1 MVNLSSSH
9 SRDGSNREEKRVM
22 PVLTGIDILG
32 IQDYVF
38 ASNRLRDVI
47 SASWLVHWATAKDG
61 ALAQAGLEE
70 GAEVVLASGGNAILS
85 FQDQTRARDFVTRYS
100 RLLYDKAPGLEV
112 AVVHHCFEPGGLA
125 DAMHKLQLDLSV
137 AKLERMPSVPQLGIS
152 VTAACQITGLP
163 AVGFDPS
170 ERNVPLSAVVM
181 RWRDAGVR
189 EEANMRWQYFLD
201 DEAGK
206 GQYAFP
212 AELDKMGRT
221 PGERSL
227 VGVVHVDGNGVGE
240 AIRKWLN
247 KCIQDNVPDD
257 KVRQQLR
264 EWSESVDRVG
274 REALERAIKRTIEAV
289 AQKNGEYELVGE
301 IEDLS
306 FGLECS
312 DGQVFLPL
320 RPVLLG
326 GDDLT
331 FLCDG
336 RIALDLAETALA
348 AFECCVRHLGKLSA
362 CAGVAIVPVH
372 APFERA
378 YALAESLCRNAK
390 RRRREEGDS
399 GSWLD
404 WHIGAPLPGETVND
418 LRLRKYSFWA
428 GQTTLELT
436 CRPYRLGAGADD
448 EQSWRWLSHTVLG
461 TEDRGFRG
469 ELWNAHRNKLKE
481 LAVRVR
487 EGPEGIRRMR
497 ESWTAARSFPW
508 PKGLDKNDGFFDA
521 VRTPLVDAL
530 ELLDL
535 YLPLGREGDDEQ

>member
-1 MVNLSSSH
+1 
-9 SRDGSNREEKRVM
+9 M

-189 EEANMRWQYFLD
+189 EEANI
-201 DEAGK
+201 
-206 GQYAFP
+206 
-212 AELDKMGRT
+212 
-221 PGERSL
+221 GERSL

-289 AQKNGEYELVGE
+289 EQKNGEYELVGE

-428 GQTTLELT
+428 GQTTTSNPGAGFLIQFSARKTAGSEENCGTHIATSLRSWL
-436 CRPYRLGAGADD
+436 CGSAKGLRPYTVCD
-448 EQSWRWLSHTVLG
+448 SHGGLQDHSHG
-461 TEDRGFRG
+461 
-469 ELWNAHRNKLKE
+469 LK
-481 LAVRVR
+481 A
-487 EGPEGIRRMR
+487 
-497 ESWTAARSFPW
+497 
-508 PKGLDKNDGFFDA
+508 
-521 VRTPLVDAL
+521 
-530 ELLDL
+530 
-535 YLPLGREGDDEQ
+535 